1 MFTRN
6 LTSLQALAATRA
18 FATVDLQLA
27 GLICGLAKCDDP
39 RLATAAAAV
48 SREAGNKSVCVDIAQ
63 LAATGIPLPDG
74 TAFRLQDLEEML
86 AALATSPVVS
96 SGDKDTPLVLDGT
109 RLYLRRYW
117 EYEREVAEG
126 LLSRT
131 AAKPEITV
139 ASDDLKKHLDS
150 LFPRTKGEDSH
161 ADLQKLAAF
170 TALRSSLCV
179 ISGGPGTGKTYTVAR
194 ILALLLLCAGD
205 GAGKLRL
212 AMAAPT
218 GKAAARLSES
228 MSKALAAIDV
238 SETIRNL
245 LPREASTL
253 HRLLGSMP
261 GSPHFR
267 RNKDNP
273 LALDALVVDEASMV
287 DLPLMAKL
295 LRALPANTKLILL
308 GDKDQLASVEA
319 GAVLG
324 DICTG
329 DLSCFT
335 RAHLNAYAAVDERR
349 DGLAVAP
356 EPAPPLTDCL
366 VQLTRS
372 RRFSATGGIG
382 AFAAAV
388 RDGDADKALG
398 VARAG
403 GEVSWIETISA
414 TALREAFK
422 PAILDGY
429 APALEARDP
438 AEALRRLDALRV
450 LTPLRDGPFGI
461 EALNALSRDIL
472 EEAGLIPRGRA
483 WYKGRPV
490 MVTRNDYALRL
501 FNGDVGIAWPE
512 PDGSLRVHFP
522 RPDGTTRA
530 FGPARLP
537 EHETV
542 FAMTVHKSQGSE
554 FGKVVL
560 VLPDRES
567 PVLTRELIYTAIT
580 RAQKK
585 IICIASEMMVTIALI
600 NRRIRSTELASRL
613 LVTLINDK
621 RRCDLAW

>member
-6 LTSLQALAATRA
+6 LTSLQTLAATRA
-18 FATVDLQLA
+18 FAPVDLQLA

-48 SREAGNKSVCVDIAQ
+48 SREAGNKSVCVDLAQ

-74 TAFRLQDLEEML
+74 TAFRLPDPEEML
-86 AALATSPVVS
+86 SALATSPVVS

-126 LLSRT
+126 LLSRA

-150 LFPRTKGEDSH
+150 LFPRAGDQGSV

-228 MSKALAAIDV
+228 MAKALANIKVSQAIRD
-238 SETIRNL
+238 L
-245 LPREASTL
+245 LPSEASTL
-253 HRLLGSMP
+253 HRLLDSMP

-267 RNKDNP
+267 RNRDNP
-273 LALDALVVDEASMV
+273 LALDALVVDETSMV

-295 LRALPANTKLILL
+295 LRALPANARLILL

-324 DICTG
+324 DICSG

-335 RAHLNAYAAVDERR
+335 RAHLDAYAMVDERS
-349 DGLAVAP
+349 DGLTIAP
-356 EPAPPLTDCL
+356 EPPQPLTDCL

-382 AFAAAV
+382 ALAAAV
-388 RDGDADKALG
+388 RDGDVDRALE
-398 VARAG
+398 VAHAG
-403 GEVSWIETISA
+403 GEVNWIEATSA
-414 TALREAFK
+414 TALREALK
-422 PAILDGY
+422 PAILNSY
-429 APALEARDP
+429 APALKASAP

-450 LTPLRDGPFGI
+450 LTPLRDGPFGV
-461 EALNALSRDIL
+461 EALNALCRDIL
-472 EEAGLIPRGRA
+472 EEAGLIPSGRA

-537 EHETV
+537 EHESV

-554 FGKVVL
+554 FESVAL

-567 PVLTRELIYTAIT
+567 PVLTRELTYTAVT
-580 RAQKK
+580 RVRSKA
-585 IICIASEMMVTIALI
+585 IVIGSRSLFEIALAEQI
-600 NRRIRSTELASRL
+600 FRTSGLKAKVWRRTAVIGYLHSL
-613 LVTLINDK
+613 
-621 RRCDLAW
+621 

>member
-18 FATVDLQLA
+18 FAPVDLQLA
-27 GLICGLAKCDDP
+27 GLICGLAKCDDSH
-39 RLATAAAAV
+39 LATAAAAV
-48 SREAGNKSVCVDIAQ
+48 SREAGNKSVCVDLAQ

-74 TAFRLQDLEEML
+74 TAFHLPDPEEML
-86 AALATSPVVS
+86 SALATSPVVS
-96 SGDKDTPLVLDGT
+96 SGDRDTPLVLDGT

-126 LLSRT
+126 LLTRA
-131 AAKPEITV
+131 AAKPETTV
-139 ASDDLKKHLDS
+139 TLDDLKKHLVS
-150 LFPRTKGEDSH
+150 LFPRTKGEDSE

-170 TALRSSLCV
+170 TALRSNLCV

-228 MSKALAAIDV
+228 MAKALASIEVSQAIRD
-238 SETIRNL
+238 L
-245 LPREASTL
+245 LPSEASTL

-267 RNKDNP
+267 RNRDNP
-273 LALDALVVDEASMV
+273 LALDALVVDETSMV

-335 RAHLNAYAAVDERR
+335 RAHLDAYAAVDERR
-349 DGLAVAP
+349 DGLTVAP
-356 EPAPPLTDCL
+356 EPAPPLTDWL

-382 AFAAAV
+382 ALAAAV
-388 RDGDADKALG
+388 RDGDATKALEI
-398 VARAG
+398 ARAD
-403 GEVSWIETISA
+403 GEVSWIETTSA
-414 TALREAFK
+414 TALREVLK

-429 APALEARDP
+429 APVLEAGDP
-438 AEALRRLDALRV
+438 AEALRCLDALRV
-450 LTPLRDGPFGI
+450 LTPLREGPFGV
-461 EALNALSRDIL
+461 EALNTLCRDIL

-490 MVTRNDYALRL
+490 MVTRNEYALRL
-501 FNGDVGIAWPE
+501 FNGDVGITWPE
-512 PDGSLRVHFP
+512 PDDSLRVHFL

-554 FGKVVL
+554 FESVAL

-567 PVLTRELIYTAIT
+567 PVLTRELVYTGVT
-580 RAQKK
+580 RAKGK
-585 IICIASEMMVTIALI
+585 VLLVGIRPVLIFALFCEGFRQSGLGI
-600 NRRIRSTELASRL
+600 RL
-613 LVTLINDK
+613 LTHEGA
-621 RRCDLAW
+621 RT